1 MDSDDAGAGKRV
13 DTSILVEIYRRAT
26 LIHQTDSRIRSGIS
40 KGEFRLAY
48 YPVRGQEVV
57 SAAMMAALDPDDQLV
72 TTYRGLHDQLA
83 KGVPLPGLLA
93 EFLGKATG
101 PCKGKGGPMHI
112 TDPASGVMVTTGVV
126 GSGLPIANGLAL
138 SSQMNGDKRVTVAC
152 FGDGASNIG
161 AFHEALN
168 LASVWNLPVIF
179 LCQNNRY
186 GEHTP
191 YAQATSA
198 KQVIDRAPGYGMAAV
213 RVDGNDAEAMYLAAR
228 EAVERARGGGGPTLV
243 EAMTYRMVAHV
254 FGSDT
259 SYVPATYGAE
269 AEAADPLPRLKAALA
284 QRQVAVEDLTGIEA
298 EIADQLAEAVAFALS
313 SPYPQADELRFDVL
327 GEEIAA

>member
-1 MDSDDAGAGKRV
+1 MGSDDGAVTRV
-13 DTSILVEIYRRAT
+13 DTPTLIEIYRRAT
-26 LIHQTDSRIRSGIS
+26 LIFKTDARIRSGIT

-57 SAAMMAALDPDDQLV
+57 AAAMMAALNSDDLLV

-83 KGVPLPGLLA
+83 KGVPLPDLLA
-93 EFLGKATG
+93 EFLGKASG

-112 TDPASGVMVTTGVV
+112 TDPAHGVMVTTGVV

-138 SSQMNGDKRVTVAC
+138 SSLMHGDKRVTVAC

-198 KQVIDRAPGYGMAAV
+198 KRIIDRAPGYGMAAV
-213 RVDGNDAEAMYLAAR
+213 RVDGNDAEAMHLAAR
-228 EAVERARGGGGPTLV
+228 EAVERARGGGGPTLI
-243 EAMTYRMVAHV
+243 EAMTYRMIAHV

-259 SYVPATYGAE
+259 SYVPDTYWKE
-269 AEAADPLPRLKAALA
+269 AQAADPMPRLKATLAGRRVSDEVLAGIDAAIDEALG
-284 QRQVAVEDLTGIEA
+284 D
-298 EIADQLAEAVAFALS
+298 AVAFALS
-313 SPYPQADELRFDVL
+313 SPYPATDELRFDVL
-327 GEEIAA
+327 AEEIPA